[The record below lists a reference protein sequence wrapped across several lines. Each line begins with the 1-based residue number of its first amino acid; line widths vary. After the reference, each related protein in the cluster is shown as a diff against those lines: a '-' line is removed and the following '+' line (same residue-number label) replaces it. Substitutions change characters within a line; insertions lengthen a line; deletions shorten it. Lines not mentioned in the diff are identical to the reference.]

1 MSEALLFITSY
12 IKENVTYSDN
22 NTDESL
28 QLQQLY
34 IVYPFFSQISTN
46 KAVVL
51 TEVSRLFDWFISR
64 N

>member
-12 IKENVTYSDN
+12 IKENITYSDN

-34 IVYPFFSQISTN
+34 IVYRVFFTHLG
-46 KAVVL
+46 K
-51 TEVSRLFDWFISR
+51 
-64 N
+64 